1 MSTIPSSY
9 RLVQMDSPFEQ
20 WDNPLIRQLF
30 ERTITLKIN
39 GYGRKYPS
47 GVIPFDISC
56 WYASHFLVCEDG
68 EGFQPV
74 MGFQRVT
81 LEQYRKHYAPF
92 APLSSCKQ
100 VGRIEHIRA
109 MEELVARADDRPEK
123 LSYTGGFTVDPK
135 LRANRELV
143 EELCRLMVVLHYFFH
158 REAGE
163 GHEIVTA
170 PTLRFKVESL
180 LSPYGFFPLVDP
192 GLEGDEGDLSFASY
206 AGEKVRFM
214 RVKTFNQEMMRFA
227 ERYQTL
233 WDNRILLCRTSPENP
248 MARGAGGGDLRSD
261 FRGSRDLT
269 TAGNASSEMTPSKG
283 SGHDAR

>member
-1 MSTIPSSY
+1 MSAIPSSY

-20 WDNPLIRQLF
+20 WDDPLIRQLF
-30 ERTITLKIN
+30 ERTMTLRIN

-47 GVIPFDISC
+47 GVIPFDISS
-56 WYASHFLVCEDG
+56 WYASHFLLCEDS

-92 APLSSCKQ
+92 APLTSCKQ
-100 VGRIEHIRA
+100 AGRAEHIRA
-109 MEELVARADDRPEK
+109 MEELVAQADDRPEK

-143 EELCRLMVVLHYFFH
+143 GELCSLMVVLHYFFH

-170 PTLRFKVESL
+170 PTIRFNIDSL
-180 LSPYGFFPLVDP
+180 LSPYGFLPLVDP
-192 GLEGDEGDLSFASY
+192 GEEGDKSDVSFASY

-214 RVKTFNQEMMRFA
+214 GVKTFNREMIQLA
-227 ERYQTL
+227 ERYQSL
-233 WDNRILLCRTSPENP
+233 WDNRILLCRTFHENP
-248 MARGAGGGDLRSD
+248 IARVA
-261 FRGSRDLT
+261 SR
-269 TAGNASSEMTPSKG
+269 AI
-283 SGHDAR
+283 